1 MELYNLLLK
10 ENPYGVENGKKICRR
25 HFRSIVK
32 PLEPPHIILRRS
44 FLFILI
50 IFNFQLSTFNS
61 VQAQDTTQA
70 VKQSSNQAIKLYGFI
85 RNYLTFDSRKT
96 YTVIGGEY
104 NMIPFD
110 ENWNEDHSEDL
121 NDVSSM
127 QLQALTSR
135 FGLDIHGPDLWGW
148 KTSGKLEGD
157 FGGFGTNNT
166 VLRLRL
172 AYVKLSK
179 GGSELLVGQDW
190 HPLSGDI
197 MPDVLGM
204 AAGAPFRPHSRT
216 PQIRGTMYWGSFG
229 YTAALLWQ
237 LQYMNNG
244 PKSASDPTST
254 ASIDF
259 AHNALWPEAFLGLN
273 FKQGAWY
280 AQVGVDVQKIR
291 PRTHAQ
297 VGGVTKKVDESVAS
311 FTPTLYAQYVTGD
324 WSIKFRTLLVQNT
337 SHLNQLVGYGVTSV
351 NADGSWNYA
360 PLRAAISYLNI
371 AYGKKVRYNLFLGY
385 MKNLGAGED
394 LCDFGTN
401 DYRIYMKGG
410 ENFTHLNSVWRIAPS
425 ISYNVK
431 AFNIGLEY
439 ELTAAS
445 YGNLNSKGA
454 VISDNS
460 LHTVLNHRLCA
471 MVKYNF

>member
-61 VQAQDTTQA
+61 VQAQDTTKVS
-70 VKQSSNQAIKLYGFI
+70 VKPYGFI

-110 ENWNEDHSEDL
+110 EQWNEDRTEDL
-121 NDVSSM
+121 NAVSSM

-172 AYVKLSK
+172 AYLKLTR
-179 GGSELLVGQDW
+179 GNSELLVGQDW
-190 HPLSGDI
+190 HPLSGNI

-297 VGGVTKKVDESVAS
+297 VTGVTKKVDESVTS

-324 WSIKFRTLLVQNT
+324 WSIKFRTLLAQNT

-385 MKNLGAGED
+385 MKNLGAGEN

-439 ELTAAS
+439 ELTACT
-445 YGNLNSKGA
+445 YGDIDTDGSILLNDNLRN
-454 VISDNS
+454 
-460 LHTVLNHRLCA
+460 VLNHRLCA
-471 MVKYNF
+471 LVKYNF

>member
-44 FLFILI
+44 FLLILL

-61 VQAQDTTQA
+61 VQAQDTTKVS
-70 VKQSSNQAIKLYGFI
+70 VKPYGFI
-85 RNYLTFDSRKT
+85 RNYLTFDPRKT

-110 ENWNEDHSEDL
+110 EQWNEDRTEDL
-121 NDVSSM
+121 NAVSSM

-135 FGLDIHGPDLWGW
+135 FGLDVRGPELWGW

-190 HPLSGDI
+190 HPLSGNI

-244 PKSASDPTST
+244 PKSASDPTSA

-324 WSIKFRTLLVQNT
+324 WSIKFRTLLAQNT

-351 NADGSWNYA
+351 NADGSWNYS

-371 AYGKKVRYNLFLGY
+371 AYGKKVRYDLFLGY

-439 ELTAAS
+439 ELTACT
-445 YGNLNSKGA
+445 YGDIDTDGSILLNDNLRN
-454 VISDNS
+454 
-460 LHTVLNHRLCA
+460 VLNHRLCA
-471 MVKYNF
+471 LVKYNF

>member
-1 MELYNLLLK
+1 MRHHRLALLVLLALPVLPK
-10 ENPYGVENGKKICRR
+10 V
-25 HFRSIVK
+25 S
-32 PLEPPHIILRRS
+32 
-44 FLFILI
+44 
-50 IFNFQLSTFNS
+50 
-61 VQAQDTTQA
+61 AQDTTQA
-70 VKQSSNQAIKLYGFI
+70 VKQSSNQTIKLYGFV

-96 YTVIGGEY
+96 YTVVGGEY

-110 ENWNEDHSEDL
+110 ERWNEDHSEDL
-121 NDVSSM
+121 NDMASM

-135 FGLDIHGPDLWGW
+135 FGVDIKGPQLWGW
-148 KTSGKLEGD
+148 NTSGKLEGD

-172 AYVKLSK
+172 AYVKLTK

-190 HPLSGDI
+190 HPLSGNI

-204 AAGAPFRPHSRT
+204 ASGAPFRPHSRT

-254 ASIDF
+254 NSIDF
-259 AHNALWPEAFLGLN
+259 AHNVLWPEVFLGLN
-273 FKQGAWY
+273 YKQGPWY
-280 AQVGVDVQKIR
+280 AQLGVDVQKIR
-291 PRTHAQ
+291 PRTHAL
-297 VGGVTKKVDESVAS
+297 VGGVTKKVNESVTS
-311 FTPTLYAQYVTGD
+311 FTPTLYAQYVEGS
-324 WSIKFRTLLVQNT
+324 WSVKFRTLLAQNT
-337 SHLNQLVGYGVTSV
+337 SHLNQLVGYGVTAV

-360 PLRAAISYLNI
+360 PLRATISYLNL

-385 MKNLGAGED
+385 MKNLGVGED
-394 LCDFGTN
+394 LYDFGTN

-410 ENFTHLNSVWRIAPS
+410 ENFTHLNSIWRIAPS
-425 ISYNVK
+425 VSYNVK

-439 ELTAAS
+439 EVTACTYGDQAS
-445 YGNLNSKGA
+445 DGSILVDDNLRN
-454 VISDNS
+454 V
-460 LHTVLNHRLCA
+460 VNHRLCA
-471 MVKYNF
+471 LVKYNF